1 MTNFK
6 ILTIGHLNRTIGHF
20 VQLLK
25 SAAMIAIAEPK
36 GLARDDFFLH
46 EQHLADAYHARFI
59 HRSSAWT
66 AE

>member
-36 GLARDDFFLH
+36 GLARDSFFSH
-46 EQHLADAYHARFI
+46 EQHIADASHARSI